1 MDKIFDYID
10 NKQINKIPKELSK
23 KELSSKK
30 CNMNPFFYA
39 MYKLYQGNEIDL
51 KILIKLAN
59 NKYTEVNHH
68 FFYEIYNKTLFT
80 ILLHNYEL
88 KDKID
93 QDGNPLWYY
102 LIKSRFFI
110 QEKIYSTIDVDYDQP
125 DYNGN
130 YPHFIAFYEYKLN
143 NINTEQITDFYN
155 YLIKIKY
162 KFGYNDKDQSFL
174 EEFYESSNIDI
185 ITIEQVKPLLLL
197 KSNCPVSSDNELIN
211 KFLQNFNTTLPRM
224 KTILEEY
231 PVYDN
236 KKVIDILHGSF
247 TMERY
252 LNLTEKDKIELL
264 GIFYQSFVNLNETQV
279 LYVIHPLIHSF
290 DIYVSLCKVIDKKL
304 NKNYNRIVLGESLN
318 KMMFLYDNFTKT
330 TSNYLAFSNHFYE
343 RDSGEFNKKKYDR
356 YIDNN
361 LNNYKK
367 LIENSIKNFDKLI
380 KNEKIYLI
388 DFAYTGMGMISF
400 LHLFK
405 ELYPKEFKSIIC
417 VLTYSEK
424 DSNYI
429 RLKKML
435 NKMKVKYIF
444 IKVPY
449 FILKVFYD
457 ELYNDRCMKRIQISR
472 FKLLDENELSDQE
485 YRIPCQLNRCN
496 LLKFY
501 ILNQLEHN

>member
-10 NKQINKIPKELSK
+10 KKEINKIPKELNK
-23 KELSSKK
+23 KELSNKK

-39 MYKLYQGNEIDL
+39 KYKLYEGNEIDL

-68 FFYEIYNKTLFT
+68 FFIEIFNKTLFT
-80 ILLHNYEL
+80 LLLHNYDPKDEL
-88 KDKID
+88 D

-110 QEKIYSTIDVDYDQP
+110 QEKMYLTMDI
-125 DYNGN
+125 DYNIPQYKGD
-130 YPHFIAFYEYKLN
+130 YPHFTAFYEYRKN
-143 NINTEQITDFYN
+143 NISTEQITDFYN
-155 YLIKIKY
+155 YLIKINY
-162 KFGYNDKDQSFL
+162 KFRENDKDLSLL
-174 EEFYESSNIDI
+174 EEFYNSFDIDT
-185 ITIEQVKPLLLL
+185 ITIEQLKPLLLL
-197 KSNCPVSSDNELIN
+197 ESYCPVSSNNELIN
-211 KFLQNFNTTLPRM
+211 KFLHNFNTTLPRI
-224 KTILEEY
+224 KTIIDEY
-231 PVYDN
+231 PVNDN
-236 KKVIDILHGSF
+236 QKVIDILHGSF

-264 GIFYQSFVNLNETQV
+264 RIFYQSFVNLNEIQV
-279 LYVIHPLIHSF
+279 LHSIHPLIHSF
-290 DIYVSLCKVIDKKL
+290 DIYVSLCKVIEKKL
-304 NKNYNRIVLGESLN
+304 NKNYHRIVLGESLN
-318 KMMFLYDNFTKT
+318 KMMFLYDNLTKT
-330 TSNYLAFSNHFYE
+330 TSNYLAFSNNFYD
-343 RDSGEFNKKKYDR
+343 RDTGKFNNKKYDR
-356 YIDNN
+356 YVENN

-367 LIENSIKNFDKLI
+367 LIENSIKDFDKLI

-417 VLTYSEK
+417 VFTYSNK

-457 ELYNDRCMKRIQISR
+457 ELYNDRCMKKIQISR
-472 FKLLDENELSDQE
+472 FKLLDERELSDQE
-485 YRIPCQLNRCN
+485 YRLPCQLNKCN

-501 ILNQLEHN
+501 ILNQLEQY